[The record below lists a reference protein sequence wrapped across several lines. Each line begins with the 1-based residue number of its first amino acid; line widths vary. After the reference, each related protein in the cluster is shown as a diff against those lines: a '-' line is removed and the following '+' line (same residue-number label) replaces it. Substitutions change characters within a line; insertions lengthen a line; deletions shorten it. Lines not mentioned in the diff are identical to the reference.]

1 MSITSVV
8 ILAIGVLVS
17 FLVGVYVDSLGY
29 PMGIRLLVTYCIY
42 IPFYAIA
49 YITDNR

>member
-8 ILAIGVLVS
+8 ILAIGLILS
-17 FLVGVYVDSLGY
+17 LRVGVCVDSLGY
-29 PMGIRLLVTYCIY
+29 PMEIRLLATYCIY

-49 YITDNR
+49 YITDKK